1 MTALTL
7 RGVSARYGPR
17 TVAADVDVEVPT
29 GSWLVIIGPNGAG
42 KSSLLKSIIG
52 VVDHDGEI
60 LLDGTPTASLGS
72 RERARA
78 IAYAPQAPQLP
89 DRLTVTDY
97 VLLGRTPH
105 LAPLARERRA
115 DLEIVEQ
122 VLGRLDLAGM
132 ADRALHTLSGGE
144 RQRTVLAR
152 VLAQQAG
159 LLLLD
164 EPTTGLDIGHAQAL
178 LDLVDRLRAEEGAT
192 VVSTL
197 HDLTLSA
204 QYADRLLLLDGGR
217 VVASGAPHRV
227 LTREVVERHYD
238 ARVEVLRTANGNLVV
253 APTRGPRADRVTTT
267 GTESGRPPDLN

>member
-1 MTALTL
+1 MTALRL
-7 RGVSARYGPR
+7 RGVSARYGAR
-17 TVAADVDVEVPT
+17 TVAADVDVDVPT
-29 GSWLVIIGPNGAG
+29 GSWLAIIGPNGAG
-42 KSSLLKSIIG
+42 KSSLLKAIVG

-60 LLDGTPTASLGS
+60 LLDGTPTAALGS

-78 IAYAPQAPQLP
+78 IAYAPQTPLMP

-97 VLLGRTPH
+97 ALLGRTPH

-122 VLGRLDLAGM
+122 VLGRLDLSALAG
-132 ADRALHTLSGGE
+132 RTLHTLSGGE
-144 RQRTVLAR
+144 RQRAVLAR

-204 QYADRLLLLDGGR
+204 QYADHLLLLDGGE
-217 VVASGAPHRV
+217 VVASGTPEQV
-227 LTREVVERHYD
+227 LTREIIERHY
-238 ARVEVLRTANGNLVV
+238 AATVEVLRTENGNLVV
-253 APTRGPRADRVTTT
+253 APSRKRV
-267 GTESGRPPDLN
+267 

>member
-1 MTALTL
+1 VTSLAL
-7 RGVSARYGPR
+7 RGVTARYG
-17 TVAADVDVEVPT
+17 TKVVASGVDAEVPA
-29 GSWLVIIGPNGAG
+29 GSWLAIIGPNGAG
-42 KSSLLKSIIG
+42 KSSLLKSIVG
-52 VVDHDGEI
+52 VVDHDGDI
-60 LLDGTPTASLGS
+60 LLDGTPTAAFAS

-78 IAYAPQAPQLP
+78 VAYAPQTPQLP

-105 LAPLARERRA
+105 LAPLARERRS
-115 DLEIVEQ
+115 DLEVVEQ
-122 VLGRLDLAGM
+122 VLARLDLEPLAG
-132 ADRALHTLSGGE
+132 RTLHTLSGGE

-178 LDLVDRLRAEEGAT
+178 LDLVDRLRTEEGAT

-204 QYADRLLLLDGGR
+204 QYADHLLLLDGGE
-217 VVASGAPHRV
+217 VVASGTPEQV
-227 LTREVVERHYD
+227 LTRPIIERHY
-238 ARVEVLRTANGNLVV
+238 AAAVEVLTTDNGNLVV
-253 APTRGPRADRVTTT
+253 APTRKPHHP
-267 GTESGRPPDLN
+267 EP